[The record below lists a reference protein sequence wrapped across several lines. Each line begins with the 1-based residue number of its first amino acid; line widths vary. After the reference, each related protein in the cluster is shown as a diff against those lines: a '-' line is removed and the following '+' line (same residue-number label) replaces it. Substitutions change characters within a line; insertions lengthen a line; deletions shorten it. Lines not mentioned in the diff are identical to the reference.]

1 MGSVVAVEE
10 AERVLDRLRRIEL
23 LEQESAPPRVLLE
36 EVRAL
41 LAEAE
46 EWVRGEGRSD
56 PRARPAVD
64 GLRNALEA
72 ADGTVLAA
80 ERTLVA

>member
-1 MGSVVAVEE
+1 MSDPQN
-10 AERVLDRLRRIEL
+10 VLDRLRRIET
-23 LEQESAPPRVLLE
+23 LERESAPAGALLD

-46 EWVRGEGRSD
+46 AWMRSEGQGN
-56 PRARPAVD
+56 PRAEAAVV
-64 GLRNALEA
+64 GLRAALEA